1 MSVLLV
7 RPYPVARLLEARVAF
22 DRALK
27 GDVAGL
33 QGLYQAAAAA
43 LADIDPDEVDEF
55 RQEFPRAIR
64 DDQALARAATT
75 LADTWEGIVAIA
87 SMVANRGRF
96 RGFLWLAAQ
105 VRYDLEPARR
115 DAGRLRA
122 YAEGQHLPDLL
133 PADEILYAALPALI
147 GLGPELP
154 EEIIGPLPLPSEPVA
169 RILGLPEDDDWSG
182 IDPIDGL
189 VVSAETCR
197 AHYAAAPAAWRAIVG
212 RSLQT
217 GLIARPADADPPV
230 DR

>member
-1 MSVLLV
+1 MSVVLV
-7 RPYPVARLLEARVAF
+7 RPYPVARLVEARFAF
-22 DRALK
+22 ERALK
-27 GDVAGL
+27 GDVSGL
-33 QGLYQAAAAA
+33 QVLYQASAAA

-55 RQEFPRAIR
+55 RQEFPRAIG

-75 LADTWEGIVAIA
+75 LADTWEGIVSIG
-87 SMVANRGRF
+87 SMLANRGRF

-122 YAEGQHLPDLL
+122 YAEGAHLPDLL

-154 EEIIGPLPLPSEPVA
+154 EEIEGPVPLPNEPVA
-169 RILGLPEDDDWSG
+169 RLLGLPEDDDWSG
-182 IDPIDGL
+182 IDPIDGV

-197 AHYAAAPAAWRAIVG
+197 AHYAATPAPWRSIVG
-212 RSLQT
+212 RSLQC
-217 GLIARPADADPPV
+217 GLIVRPSDVDPPV
-230 DR
+230 DS